1 MGKVFAFS
9 FTAALNPT
17 LLAVVTLMLT
27 LPRPKRLLHGYLL
40 GAVITS
46 VTWGLLLVFALPG
59 SSTANTVKHTVSP
72 LIDIILGVLI
82 LLVAV
87 RVARG
92 RDRRIRALSERRH
105 EKAKDKPPP
114 RWKRTLNKGSP
125 RYAFVLGIL
134 LTFPGASYLAGMDLL
149 SKQNVGTT
157 EKVIAVLAFNAIM
170 LLLLEVPLIGYVVKP
185 DSTAAAVERFNYWL
199 AHRGGR
205 TALIAALVI
214 GGVLVVLGIVN
225 LV

>member
-27 LPRPKRLLHGYLL
+27 LPRPKRLLLGYLL

-105 EKAKDKPPP
+105 EKAKVKPPP

-125 RYAFVLGIL
+125 KYAFVLGIL

-170 LLLLEVPLIGYVVKP
+170 LLLLEVPLIGYVVRP
-185 DSTAAAVERFNYWL
+185 ESTAAAVERFNYWL

-205 TALIAALVI
+205 IALIGAFVVGA
-214 GGVLVVLGIVN
+214 VLVVLGIVN

>member
-1 MGKVFAFS
+1 MGRVFAFS
-9 FTAALNPT
+9 LTAALNPT

-27 LPRPKRLLHGYLL
+27 LPKPKRLLLGYLL

-59 SSTANTVKHTVSP
+59 SNTASTVKHTVSP
-72 LIDIILGVLI
+72 LIDIILGVVI

-92 RDRRIRALSERRH
+92 RDRAIRALSERRR

-114 RWKRTLNKGSP
+114 RWKRTLDKGSP
-125 RYAFVLGIL
+125 KYAFVLGIL
-134 LTFPGASYLAGMDLL
+134 LTFPGASYLAGMDTL
-149 SKQNVGTT
+149 SKQNIGTT

-170 LLLLEVPLIGYVVKP
+170 LLLLEVPLVGYVVKP
-185 DSTAAAVERFNYWL
+185 DSTAGAVERFNHWL

-205 TALIAALVI
+205 TALIVAFVI
-214 GGVLVVLGIVN
+214 GAVLVVLGIVT
-225 LV
+225 LI